1 VELLIRAR
9 DRTSEC
15 VGVAVACTKA
25 GDADHHSRLVT
36 HHTSALDDSDTG
48 EGGVH
53 CVSGAIRSLGR
64 MDSFSGYV
72 KKFWIM
78 MCLVIGCRPVA

>member
-1 VELLIRAR
+1 
-9 DRTSEC
+9 
-15 VGVAVACTKA
+15 
-25 GDADHHSRLVT
+25 
-36 HHTSALDDSDTG
+36 
-48 EGGVH
+48 
-53 CVSGAIRSLGR
+53 